1 MEPLSQFLRHDKV
14 DRDIAMKALFISIGY
29 HLSSHKE
36 TINKIMD
43 YANKEIEKNG

>member
-1 MEPLSQFLRHDKV
+1 MDPLVQFLRHDKV
-14 DRDIAMKALFISIGY
+14 DRDSAMKALFISLGY

>member
-1 MEPLSQFLRHDKV
+1 MDPLTQFLRHSKK
-14 DRDIAMKALFISIGY
+14 DRSNAVEALFISLGY

-36 TINKIMD
+36 TINEIMD

>member
-1 MEPLSQFLRHDKV
+1 MDPLVQFLRHDKE
-14 DRDIAMKALFISIGY
+14 DRDKAIQALFISLGY